1 MAKVEIGKKVPDFE
15 LPATGDKSVRL
26 STLKGKQVVLYFYPK
41 DSTPGCTSEGQ
52 DFNDN
57 LAKFKRRDTLVLGV
71 SRDSVASHEK
81 FKAKQG
87 FNFDLLS
94 DSEEEL
100 CTLFDV
106 IKLKNMYGKQVR
118 GIERSTFLIDA
129 NGKLQR
135 EWRRVKVDGHV
146 DEVLDAVKAP

>member
-26 STLKGKQVVLYFYPK
+26 SKLKGKQVVLYFYPK
-41 DSTPGCTSEGQ
+41 DSTPGCTREGQ
-52 DFNDN
+52 DFRDN
-57 LAKFKRRDTLVLGV
+57 LAKFKRRDTLIFGV

-94 DSEEEL
+94 DSEEQV

-129 NGKLQR
+129 DGKLQR

-146 DEVLDAVKAP
+146 DEVLEAVKAL